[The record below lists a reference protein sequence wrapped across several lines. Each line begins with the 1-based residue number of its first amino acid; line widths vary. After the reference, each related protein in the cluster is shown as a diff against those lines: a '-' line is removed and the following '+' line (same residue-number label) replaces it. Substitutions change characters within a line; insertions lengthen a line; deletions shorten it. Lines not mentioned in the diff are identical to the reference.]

1 MALIDFYKA
10 TVSSLGLIYDD
21 DGFLY
26 VPGNKKPTLLLE
38 DGLPLVLPSKE
49 AIDSLFSEDEEGIK
63 ITKVLYNPIDENV
76 VKGDNK
82 TLVRTKTIVE
92 NRIGYGVMALGS
104 LLLQLANNT
113 KLQNKI
119 NSLEVNKFLAS
130 LSSVKKQNMKE
141 IVDQKSIDSWLDIY
155 QNYLKSGRD
164 VVEIYLKKSGTYKNT
179 KYNRLATLKHNI
191 YDELIA
197 ADQDTPVGGIK
208 LRNKDLATFKLLFEF
223 ILEGI
228 DENGVISMGSNDT
241 FSPAFVSLM
250 SIYISIMTRLNNFNR
265 ILADVDAEIAD
276 SGYVGIEITQEDIN
290 NVSGYN
296 VEVKAVPNNMDIE
309 RRMKA
314 PEIAAAAIKAPTP
327 TLHQAQAAPAP
338 VQQTL
343 APQPQPQQQLQPL
356 PYTPQGNGDNSLEAM
371 YARSGIAPAPQGFGM
386 VPQPMMQQPQQMA
399 MMPQQQYGQPAAF
412 PIGMPVTGPVS
423 GYNPTPTFGMG
434 YVTPM
439 GMYR

>member
-1 MALIDFYKA
+1 
-10 TVSSLGLIYDD
+10 
-21 DGFLY
+21 
-26 VPGNKKPTLLLE
+26 
-38 DGLPLVLPSKE
+38 
-49 AIDSLFSEDEEGIK
+49 
-63 ITKVLYNPIDENV
+63 
-76 VKGDNK
+76 
-82 TLVRTKTIVE
+82 
-92 NRIGYGVMALGS
+92 
-104 LLLQLANNT
+104 
-113 KLQNKI
+113 
-119 NSLEVNKFLAS
+119 
-130 LSSVKKQNMKE
+130 
-141 IVDQKSIDSWLDIY
+141 
-155 QNYLKSGRD
+155 
-164 VVEIYLKKSGTYKNT
+164 
-179 KYNRLATLKHNI
+179 
-191 YDELIA
+191 
-197 ADQDTPVGGIK
+197 
-208 LRNKDLATFKLLFEF
+208 
-223 ILEGI
+223 
-228 DENGVISMGSNDT
+228 MGSNDT

-314 PEIAAAAIKAPTP
+314 PEIAAAAIKAPAP
-327 TLHQAQAAPAP
+327 TLQQAQAAPAP